1 MENLYFVL
9 PEIFISLSIMSLLII
24 GVFKKNSSSLIHNIS
39 LIILIITTVII
50 FNETIE
56 IKNHKWFLACQF
68 HPEFKSKPFS
78 AHPLFREFV
87 KASLK

>member
-1 MENLYFVL
+1 LKKSGL
-9 PEIFISLSIMSLLII
+9 ILSGLSPDGTL
-24 GVFKKNSSSLIHNIS
+24 VE
-39 LIILIITTVII
+39 TV
-50 FNETIE
+50 E